1 MEACWQCSAG
11 ADAVVEQFEVA
22 RGHAVQDQGPQVVV
36 EACWQCPVGAN
47 EMVEQFEGEEQLA
60 EVC

>member
-1 MEACWQCSAG
+1 M
-11 ADAVVEQFEVA
+11 VEQFEVVG
-22 RGHAVQDQGPQVVV
+22 GHAVQDQGPQVVV

-47 EMVEQFEGEEQLA
+47 EMVEQIEGEEQLA